1 MNWRKYARKIAG
13 PNSQVVY
20 LVILITA
27 LCATEIACDRVDLA
41 TEAIDKAKAITTDVG
56 EKFVETKEEL
66 ADKAKEID
74 KRIRRDIGMAARK
87 YRSGKDI
94 TGRGEKE

>member
-1 MNWRKYARKIAG
+1 MNWRRYIRPITG
-13 PNSQVVY
+13 PNGQVVY
-20 LVILITA
+20 LVVLITA

-41 TEAIDKAKAITTDVG
+41 TEAIDTAKAITTDVG
-56 EKFVETKEEL
+56 EKLVETKEEL

-74 KRIRRDIGMAARK
+74 KKIRRDIAIAARK

-94 TGRGEKE
+94 IGRGEKE